1 MTKKFTKKILCAAAT
16 VCIMLFAMPATAF
29 ATSAVQTSPTPAPT
43 ATPKPKVEISIGSE
57 YAKVYDG
64 KEISKSDILALVSDK
79 SGNGVSSFTYKWY
92 DEDGDKMDKS
102 PVKAGIYKL
111 KIKVSDKDPVYT
123 GTATVT
129 YKIDARPLEWDASG
143 LSAVKHYD
151 GTADAATVKG
161 ELLVNGIIDGDDVI
175 VSFDNITVGDFPSAD
190 VQKVTMP
197 VTIEGAKLEGADAD
211 NYVLPKLGPEI
222 EAAIKKAYITEIS
235 FPDDDNKY
243 RAVVEEDVYVS
254 EELKDT
260 EYSTDDSIK
269 NALRQKVNE
278 GWTDKKDVNTAFY
291 TVVLQINKDGEWVD
305 VTAEN
310 TPAEGTSIVLP
321 YPDGTKDSSHE
332 FIVYK
337 MKTQG
342 EDTGLIEVWAHTEKV
357 DGIEVALSQKEPLI
371 VAYAPTGY
379 LSKGLLLGMGG
390 AAVAIIAAIVFFRLL
405 KKDRA
410 EMAEE
415 TAALPQ
421 HTEEN

>member
-1 MTKKFTKKILCAAAT
+1 
-16 VCIMLFAMPATAF
+16 
-29 ATSAVQTSPTPAPT
+29 
-43 ATPKPKVEISIGSE
+43 
-57 YAKVYDG
+57 
-64 KEISKSDILALVSDK
+64 
-79 SGNGVSSFTYKWY
+79 
-92 DEDGDKMDKS
+92 
-102 PVKAGIYKL
+102 
-111 KIKVSDKDPVYT
+111 
-123 GTATVT
+123 
-129 YKIDARPLEWDASG
+129 
-143 LSAVKHYD
+143 
-151 GTADAATVKG
+151 
-161 ELLVNGIIDGDDVI
+161 
-175 VSFDNITVGDFPSAD
+175 
-190 VQKVTMP
+190 MP

-332 FIVYK
+332 FVVYK
-337 MKTQG
+337 MKTHG

-357 DGIEVALSQKEPLI
+357 DGIEVTLSQKEPLI

-415 TAALPQ
+415 AAALPQ